1 MTLQLYMN
9 LQIYMWVSWNS
20 TLHYI
25 DYNSVVHNN
34 DVVEMDHDM
43 NQHDK
48 DGITFTLLV
57 VSMLSCNAA
66 EWWMCSWCIIASPS
80 HGKVCEVFNGLGVC
94 LMLHVHVSPS
104 LVLSMLHMFAH
115 LRTSLLACDPCSSRS
130 LSHHVTSM
138 YLYLQWIMTRR
149 HQIQKS
155 PSLPWCIFFTFGC
168 RWLGERTRL

>member
-66 EWWMCSWCIIASPS
+66 E
-80 HGKVCEVFNGLGVC
+80 
-94 LMLHVHVSPS
+94 
-104 LVLSMLHMFAH
+104 
-115 LRTSLLACDPCSSRS
+115 
-130 LSHHVTSM
+130 
-138 YLYLQWIMTRR
+138 
-149 HQIQKS
+149 
-155 PSLPWCIFFTFGC
+155 
-168 RWLGERTRL
+168 